1 MGKIIL
7 EQMEFYA
14 YHGCFQE
21 EQIIGNRFVVQLEL
35 ETNTTAAETSDKLL
49 DTVNYQQVYNLVR
62 AQMDLKSHLLE
73 HVARRILDAISD
85 TFPTIISMKVRIS
98 KMNPPLGG
106 KMQAVS
112 VELAR

>member
-1 MGKIIL
+1 
-7 EQMEFYA
+7 
-14 YHGCFQE
+14 
-21 EQIIGNRFVVQLEL
+21 
-35 ETNTTAAETSDKLL
+35 
-49 DTVNYQQVYNLVR
+49 
-62 AQMDLKSHLLE
+62 MDLKSHLLE

-98 KMNPPLGG
+98 KMNPPQGG